1 MLLPEL
7 NLPVNFAGKDGFYW
21 WIGQIETEKDI
32 KNTNRYKVR
41 IVGQHVKSCTAV
53 PVEDLPWAV
62 VMLPV
67 TAPSSEGNSNYSPA
81 KLQKGD
87 WVIGF
92 FLDGADGQHPV
103 IMGNLQKVTNSS
115 KDNSISSNKSTSEC
129 LAFSRYVPP
138 TNPYVALPDKKKS
151 DVRPTNNNPVPAV
164 VEASNDQANVTNQSA
179 RYACIQLADVTC
191 KDTNQAKSRF
201 EQVLSEF
208 FGSVSRSGGQL
219 GSEMISTATGKLI
232 DYANAGKGYVNR
244 AFSIARAY
252 ISAAKYQLLALIKK
266 GVSSILKFCLG
277 TPVPDGSPT
286 AGKAK
291 KQNRIGILA
300 TITKWLNDQLGLI
313 NCSIADLEAK
323 LLDFLTNLFTD
334 LITTIINSATCVIE
348 SFVSKILSEI
358 ETFLIDLIDAI
369 LGPLQAV
376 LDIIASPLNIL
387 SAALKYVFDLLGIS
401 CTGGDGKCRSA
412 EQTEYCTGSAN
423 KKKPGEDDF
432 AALDKLISDI
442 ESDGVEPLQTSC
454 EESNYLPCPSPTTA
468 YPIGGEPDPNQYSGA
483 PEIELDPADDPFDD
497 FFDDIVIPDNDP
509 TDDGT
514 EEGTEDT
521 EVILPVN
528 ADLNSEF
535 ILNLTATS
543 KIYSKVN
550 NLQTLN
556 ITSNAILNLIGSD
569 GLNEEFVSSELERT
583 IEPQPTQ
590 LLFTLSRDRVRVS
603 NGETIKFTLTC
614 TSGTVEDNTEFEYFM
629 FGAIRQA
636 DFSNGKTSGKMK
648 MRNNIAIETITI
660 SDNISILNEEEV
672 LFSVVSARV
681 SKNFFIYN
689 TEVKNIEVPTSN
701 PTFNPPQLGDPE
713 VDDEGQII
721 DIPVNDSG
729 DPYLFP
735 PIIRI
740 YGEGVGA
747 SASAILNESGKVV
760 KIKINR
766 PGRGYVPS
774 RKNSNCVIDGFN
786 IIKPGIGYTSPP
798 IISVDGDTNII
809 KAVIDDRGYLIGV
822 EIIDKTKVFVNR
834 PRIEIYGGGGMG
846 AKAIPSFSCFNT
858 PTYNKYVVD
867 VAPSGKDEV
876 IDCP

>member
-7 NLPVNFAGKDGFYW
+7 NLPVGFAGRDGFYW
-21 WIGQIETEKDI
+21 WIGQVETEDNV
-32 KNTNRYKVR
+32 KNSNRYRVR

-53 PVEDLPWAV
+53 PVGDLPWAV

-87 WVIGF
+87 WVVGF
-92 FLDGADGQHPV
+92 FLDGAEGQHPV
-103 IMGNLQKVTNSS
+103 IMGNLQKVTNSN
-115 KDNSISSNKSTSEC
+115 KETDVSSNKSSSEC
-129 LAFSRYVPP
+129 LAFTRYVPP
-138 TNPYVALPDKKKS
+138 TNPYVALSDKSKS
-151 DVRPTNNNPVPAV
+151 DQRPTNNNPVPAV

-208 FGSVSRSGGQL
+208 FGSVSKSGGQVGTQML
-219 GSEMISTATGKLI
+219 STATGKLV
-232 DYANAGKGYVNR
+232 DYANAAKGYVTR
-244 AFSIARAY
+244 AFAIARTY

-266 GVSSILKFCLG
+266 GISSILKFCLG

-291 KQNRIGILA
+291 KQNRVGILA

-313 NCSIADLEAK
+313 NCSIADLEKK

-334 LITTIINSATCVIE
+334 LITRIINSATCVIE
-348 SFVSKILSEI
+348 SFVSQIISEI
-358 ETFLIDLIDAI
+358 ESFLIGLVDIV

-387 SAALKYVFDLLGIS
+387 AAALKYVFDLLGIS
-401 CTGGDGKCRSA
+401 CTGGDGKCRDA
-412 EQTEYCTGSAN
+412 EQTQYCTGSAN

-442 ESDGVEPLQTSC
+442 ENSGVEPLQTSC
-454 EESNYLPCPSPTTA
+454 EESNYLPCPASTQA
-468 YPIGGEPDPNQYSGA
+468 YPIGGEPDPDGYTGPS
-483 PEIELDPADDPFDD
+483 ETELDPADDPFDD

-509 TDDGT
+509 VDDGT
-514 EEGTEDT
+514 EDGDED
-521 EVILPVN
+521 VVAVLPVD
-528 ADLNSEF
+528 AYLDSEF
-535 ILNLTATS
+535 TLKLTGTS
-543 KIYSKVN
+543 SIYSKVST
-550 NLQTLN
+550 LQTLN
-556 ITSNAILNLIGSD
+556 ISSNAIINLVGTDSLN
-569 GLNEEFVSSELERT
+569 NEFVSSVVERT
-583 IEPQPTQ
+583 VDPQPTQ
-590 LLFTLSRDRVRVS
+590 LLFNLTRDRVRVS
-603 NGETIKFTLTC
+603 KGETIKFTLTC
-614 TSGTVEDNTEFEYFM
+614 ISGTVEDNTEFEYFM

-636 DFSNGKTSGKMK
+636 DFADGKTSGVMK
-648 MRNNIAIETITI
+648 MRNNIAIVNITI
-660 SDNISILNEEEV
+660 SENTSITNEQEV
-672 LFSVVSARV
+672 LFNVVAARI

-689 TEVKNIEVPTSN
+689 ATVDKPNQPDN
-701 PTFNPPQLGDPE
+701 PTFKPPTIGDPE

-721 DIPVNDSG
+721 DIPVDDSG

-740 YGEGVGA
+740 FGEGVGA
-747 SASAILNESGKVV
+747 SASAILDTSGKLV

-774 RKNSNCVIDGFN
+774 RKNGNCVIDGFN
-786 IIKPGIGYTSPP
+786 IIKPGLGYTSPP
-798 IISVDGDTNII
+798 TISVDGDVNIV
-809 KAVIDDRGYLIGV
+809 KSVIDDRGYLVGV
-822 EIIDKTKVFVNR
+822 EIIDKTKVFANR
-834 PRIEIYGGGGMG
+834 PRIEIYGGGGVG
-846 AKAIPSFSCFNT
+846 AKAIPSFSCLDI

-867 VAPSGKDEV
+867 VAPSGRDEV